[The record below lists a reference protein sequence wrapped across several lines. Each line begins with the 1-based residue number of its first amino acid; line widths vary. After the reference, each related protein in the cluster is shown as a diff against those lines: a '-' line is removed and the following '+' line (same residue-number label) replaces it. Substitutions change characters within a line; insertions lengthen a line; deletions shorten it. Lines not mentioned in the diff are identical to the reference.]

1 MEIKGEECLG
11 RTVNVNLQD
20 FIAVFLRG
28 NPKEASK
35 GEELHVRSCIHA

>member
-1 MEIKGEECLG
+1 
-11 RTVNVNLQD
+11 
-20 FIAVFLRG
+20 VFLRG